1 MAQIRM
7 TPEELRTEA
16 NETRTDASS
25 YQDLLQRGDARIDKL
40 GSTWEGEAFQGFSAQ
55 WQEKRKHVEEL
66 IQLYEELS
74 TQTDDIANV
83 VETTDQEIR
92 SRIGY

>member
-7 TPEELRTEA
+7 TPDELRTEA
-16 NETRTDASS
+16 NETRADAAS
-25 YQDLLQRGDARIDKL
+25 YQELLQRGDARIMKL
-40 GSTWEGEAFQGFSAQ
+40 GSTWEGEAFQGFAEQ
-55 WQEKRKHVEEL
+55 WQDKRKHVEEL
-66 IQLYEELS
+66 IQLYEELGA
-74 TQTDDIANV
+74 QTDDIANV